1 VRCDLR
7 LKGVP
12 RNPVDALYKDVHQE
26 GCARRTSANPG
37 VSVTIG
43 HNGKGRVEVGPKN
56 TRWIDRKMAYTAQL
70 DNFRFAPELN
80 TGVAGKRVLITGS
93 GKDGGLGQAFA
104 LAAGLNGASAVG
116 VHFHTSYVDGFD
128 LVNALRGAGVNAF
141 PIQADVTNLGDLWA
155 TRSYVIEQMGG
166 LPPNL
171 LICNSGLTE
180 KGYSF
185 GRALREIPNEPL
197 AMRRARVR
205 QHFIDNL
212 QESRLVLDTKVDGFL
227 ASTHLWAGEAVYHRE
242 PLQLVYV
249 SSRQAIDPGVS
260 VPGYV
265 ISNWGVLQLPR
276 VLAVNLGQNAGLVSA
291 SCILLPFVRTGMTD
305 EYANNPRVFGR
316 WQPRMLETHEAAAAF
331 MRLLSRPH
339 SELDQ
344 GLFELMVEGT
354 ADNVSVTWKKV
365 ILDIREE
372 KLDWN

>member
-1 VRCDLR
+1 MPFTAKL
-7 LKGVP
+7 
-12 RNPVDALYKDVHQE
+12 DA
-26 GCARRTSANPG
+26 
-37 VSVTIG
+37 
-43 HNGKGRVEVGPKN
+43 
-56 TRWIDRKMAYTAQL
+56 
-70 DNFRFAPELN
+70 FRFPEQLGV
-80 TGVAGKRVLITGS
+80 GVAGKRVLITGS
-93 GKDGGLGQAFA
+93 GKDSGLGQAFA
-104 LAAGLNGASAVG
+104 LAAGLNGAAAVG
-116 VHFHTSYVDGFD
+116 IHFHTSYIDGFD
-128 LVNALRGAGVNAF
+128 LVKALRNAGVNAF
-141 PIQADVTNLGDLWA
+141 PVQADVTNLGDLWA

-185 GRALREIPNEPL
+185 GRALRELPDEPL

-212 QESRLVLDTKVDGFL
+212 QESRLVLNTKIDGFL

-276 VLAVNLGQNAGLVSA
+276 VLSVNLGQNAGLVSA

-316 WQPRMLETHEAAAAF
+316 WQPRMLETSEAAEAF
-331 MRLLSRPH
+331 MRLLSRAPG
-339 SELDQ
+339 ELDQ
-344 GLFELMVEGT
+344 RLFELMVEGT
-354 ADNVSVTWKKV
+354 ADNIKLTWKKV
-365 ILDIREE
+365 SLEIREE
-372 KLDWN
+372 KVDWS